1 MPLLNLTKE
10 NFLDEAIHSK
20 GRILINFWAPWCG
33 PCRAFAPVID
43 SIARDGYEDLKV
55 CKVNVEEEPE
65 IASVFNVMSIPTLVV
80 MEGGLTLATS
90 VGFRPR
96 HEVVEFINGL

>member
-10 NFLDEAIHSK
+10 NFLDEAIRSK
-20 GRILINFWAPWCG
+20 GRILMNFWAPWCA

-43 SIARDGYEDLKV
+43 SIAKDDYEDLKV
-55 CKVNVEEEPE
+55 CNVNVEEEPE
-65 IASVFNVMSIPTLVV
+65 IASVFNVMRVPTLVV